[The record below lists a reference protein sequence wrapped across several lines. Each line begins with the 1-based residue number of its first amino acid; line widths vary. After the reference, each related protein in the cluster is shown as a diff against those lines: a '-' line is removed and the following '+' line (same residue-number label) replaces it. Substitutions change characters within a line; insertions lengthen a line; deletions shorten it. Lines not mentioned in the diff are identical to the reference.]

1 MSQRGISL
9 LRRIVYVSRS
19 IGAAGL
25 STVSLA
31 HIMGAAERNNRRD
44 QITSGLVVHGDRIV
58 QALEG
63 PSLGVERAFARIQ
76 ADPRHTDLQ
85 LLVDDM
91 VAERG
96 TSEPMALC
104 EDPQAFL
111 VAAGLAS
118 LSDMTREVAEAVL
131 ERRLAA

>member
-1 MSQRGISL
+1 M

-31 HIMGAAERNNRRD
+31 HIMGAAERNNRLD
-44 QITSGLVVHGDRIV
+44 QITSGLVIDGDRIV

-63 PSLGVERAFARIQ
+63 PPSAVERAFDRIQ
-76 ADPRHTDLQ
+76 ADPRHTDIQ
-85 LLVDDM
+85 VLVDDM
-91 VAERG
+91 VTKRG
-96 TSEPMALC
+96 TSQPMALC
-104 EDPQAFL
+104 ENPQAFL
-111 VAAGLAS
+111 TAAGLS
-118 LSDMTREVAEAVL
+118 TLSEMTREVAEAVL